1 MILLLVIL
9 IAATASFTLFALLR
23 GLTAFSQEQT
33 TESRA
38 KQTQMMF
45 ARVKW
50 QALAVILVVVAA
62 AVFSN

>member
-1 MILLLVIL
+1 MFIALIVLVA
-9 IAATASFTLFALLR
+9 IAAGFTLFALLR

-33 TESRA
+33 TDSRA
-38 KQTQMMF
+38 KQTKMMF

-50 QALAVILVVVAA
+50 QAIAVILVVVAA

>member
-1 MILLLVIL
+1 MLVFIVVL
-9 IAATASFTLFALLR
+9 IAIAAAFTLFALLR

-33 TESRA
+33 VESQK

-45 ARVKW
+45 GRVKW
-50 QALAVILVVVAA
+50 QAIAVILVVVAA

>member
-9 IAATASFTLFALLR
+9 IAAAAAFTLFALLR

-45 ARVKW
+45 SRVKW
-50 QALAVILVVVAA
+50 QAIAILLVVIAA
-62 AVFSN
+62 AFVAN

>member
-1 MILLLVIL
+1 MLVLLVVL
-9 IAATASFTLFALLR
+9 VALAGGFTLFALLR

-33 TESRA
+33 IESRA
-38 KQTQMMF
+38 TQTKMMF

-50 QALAVILVVVAA
+50 QAIAVILVVVAA